1 MSLPY
6 LLWLKRDKYMNKSQS
21 IYRVLSQ
28 RCLKKHCP
36 ELTGEVIDLAGGGKN
51 NYFACLNLKNA
62 LYRNTDIKQKPG
74 VDLVLDLTKPLPLES
89 GSFNSAL
96 LFNCLYIFEKPVDV
110 LREIHRIL
118 KKDGKFLLITPF
130 VFNEAPEPNDFW
142 RFTSQGLQEILRK
155 AGFEE
160 IEIIAFGERFTVC
173 LSILN
178 KFLFLKFLRP
188 FFYQTAMFLDKLVPK
203 GIKKNHPLP
212 LGYLAIAKR

>member
-1 MSLPY
+1 MDNLNTIKQA
-6 LLWLKRDKYMNKSQS
+6 LKGQS

-28 RCLKKHCP
+28 QYLKKYCP
-36 ELTGEVIDLAGGGKN
+36 ELSDEVIDLAGGGKN

-62 LYRNTDIKQKPG
+62 RYRNTDIKQKSG
-74 VDLVLDLTKPLPLES
+74 VDIVLDLTKPLPLS
-89 GSFNSAL
+89 DDSFDAAL

-160 IEIIAFGERFTVC
+160 IEIIAFGEKFTVC

-188 FFYQTAMFLDKLVPK
+188 FFYLTAIFLDKLVPK

-212 LGYLAIAKR
+212 LGYLAIVRK

>member
-1 MSLPY
+1 MDNLNTIKQA
-6 LLWLKRDKYMNKSQS
+6 LKGQS

-28 RCLKKHCP
+28 QYLKKYCP
-36 ELTGEVIDLAGGGKN
+36 ELSDEVIDLAGGGKN

-62 LYRNTDIKQKPG
+62 RYRNTDIKQKSG
-74 VDLVLDLTKPLPLES
+74 VDIVLDLTKPLPLS
-89 GSFNSAL
+89 DDSFDAAL

-110 LREIHRIL
+110 LGEIHRIL
-118 KKDGKFLLITPF
+118 KKDGELLLISPF

-160 IEIIAFGERFTVC
+160 IAIIAFGERFTVC
-173 LSILN
+173 LSVLN

-188 FFYQTAMFLDKLVPK
+188 FFYLTAIFLDKLVPK

-212 LGYLAIAKR
+212 LGYLAIARK